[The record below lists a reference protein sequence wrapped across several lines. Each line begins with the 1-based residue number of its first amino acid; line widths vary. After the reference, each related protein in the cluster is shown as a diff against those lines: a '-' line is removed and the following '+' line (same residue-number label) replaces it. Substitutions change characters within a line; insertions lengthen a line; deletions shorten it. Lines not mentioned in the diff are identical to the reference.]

1 MEPPAQQGD
10 AEQGAEDM
18 SERAIDIET
27 MLRQALAP
35 VEPPA
40 ELKVRLETTLGSLVE
55 LAADE
60 LESWE
65 LVTLSDPKNWARL
78 GRPAAAAV
86 VGSAAAAGLIV
97 LRTQRNRHRR
107 RAQSSNV
114 ASFAFRTLRDGGREA
129 RKLLG
134 DLH

>member
-1 MEPPAQQGD
+1 MT
-10 AEQGAEDM
+10 
-18 SERAIDIET
+18 ERTIDIET

-40 ELKVRLETTLGSLVE
+40 ELKARLETTLGSLVE

-60 LESWE
+60 LEAWE
-65 LVTLSDPKNWARL
+65 LSTLGDPKNWARL

-86 VGSAAAAGLIV
+86 VGSAAAIGLVV
-97 LRTQRNRHRR
+97 LRTQRNRHKR

-114 ASFAFRTLRDGGREA
+114 AELAVRTLRDGGREA
-129 RKLLG
+129 RRLL
-134 DLH
+134 DELH

>member
-1 MEPPAQQGD
+1 MT
-10 AEQGAEDM
+10 
-18 SERAIDIET
+18 ERTIDIET

-40 ELKVRLETTLGSLVE
+40 ELKARLETTLGSLVD

-65 LVTLSDPKNWARL
+65 LATLSDPKNWARL

-86 VGSAAAAGLIV
+86 VGSAAAVGLIV

-114 ASFAFRTLRDGGREA
+114 AELALRTLRDGGREA
-129 RKLLG
+129 RKLLD

>member
-1 MEPPAQQGD
+1 M
-10 AEQGAEDM
+10 M
-18 SERAIDIET
+18 SESAEFEFEVL
-27 MLRQALAP
+27 LRRALAP
-35 VEPPA
+35 VEPPSDLS
-40 ELKVRLETTLGSLVE
+40 ERLETTLANLTE

-86 VGSAAAAGLIV
+86 VGSAAAVGLV
-97 LRTQRNRHRR
+97 LLRTQRNRHRR

-114 ASFAFRTLRDGGREA
+114 AELAFRTLRDGGREA
-129 RKLLG
+129 RRLLD